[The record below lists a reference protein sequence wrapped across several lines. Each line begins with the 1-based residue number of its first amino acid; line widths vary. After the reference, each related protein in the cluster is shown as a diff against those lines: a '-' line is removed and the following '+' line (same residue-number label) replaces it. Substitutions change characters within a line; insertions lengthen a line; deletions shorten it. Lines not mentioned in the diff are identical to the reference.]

1 MGTVVMRPTT
11 WLLVGASLLALVA
24 PAVAYAQQSA
34 EPATAA
40 VSGQIAPGE
49 YLVFFKL
56 NQATLTPDGADV
68 VGQAAQEYRRTGAA
82 RIAVTG
88 YTDLSGSQAYNQA
101 LSERRAEAVQRELV
115 RLGVPASVITAVGE
129 DEHNPLVPTADGVR
143 EPRNRRVEIEIP
155 QPPPAPAP
163 AVPTP
168 VAVVP
173 EAGPPPA
180 PRWAHDFGG
189 WYGHNLQETNGGGKS
204 DLAGIQSRTEYLAIP
219 NLPLSF
225 EHASF
230 HAFNSEDDGFG
241 HRSVIGVN
249 VQGDLGTTVHPYIG
263 ANFGGVFGKGVQEGL
278 VAGPAAGLKVDLSE
292 KWFLYAKV
300 AYDDQ
305 FRNDWDEGIIHGGLG
320 FGWRH

>member
-1 MGTVVMRPTT
+1 MRK
-11 WLLVGASLLALVA
+11 LFVGVSALVMLA
-24 PAVAYAQQSA
+24 SAAYTQQSA
-34 EPATAA
+34 GPVMAAETEPARF
-40 VSGQIAPGE
+40 
-49 YLVFFKL
+49 LVFFDL
-56 NQATLTPDGADV
+56 NEATLTPEAGRV
-68 VGQAAQEYRRTGAA
+68 VARAAQEYKRTGAA

-101 LSERRAEAVQRELV
+101 LSERRAEAVQGELV

-155 QPPPAPAP
+155 QPPPTPTP
-163 AVPTP
+163 AVPAP

-189 WYGHNLQETNGGGKS
+189 WYGYNLQETDGGGKS
-204 DLAGIQSRTEYLAIP
+204 NLAGIQSRTEYLGIP

-225 EHASF
+225 ELGGF
-230 HAFNSEDDGFG
+230 HAFDSEHDGFG
-241 HRSVIGVN
+241 GRSVIGVN

-263 ANFGGVFGKGVQEGL
+263 ANFGGVLGKGVQDGL
-278 VAGPAAGLKVDLSE
+278 VAGPEVGLKVDLSE

-305 FRNDWDEGIIHGGLG
+305 FRNDWDEGIVNGGLG